1 MAGEEMPHI
10 LMLRPLHPDAIALF
24 DARPDITYEVLDP
37 VDPRKLEERIAA
49 ADAISVRVTAIP
61 ASLIARGNR
70 LKTVARHGVGY
81 DAVDVAALT
90 ARKIPLTIT
99 SGANN
104 VSVAEHAL
112 ALMLA
117 VAKRLVEM
125 DSTLRGGG
133 WGQLQG
139 RPMVE
144 LNGRTVLVL
153 GHGRIGHR
161 VANLCAAFGMKVLVS
176 DPYIDQA
183 KISAAGHT
191 PVADLDEALPRADVI
206 TIHVPKS
213 PATTDLIDAKRL
225 ARLPSHAILINTA
238 RGGIVNEPALIAALR
253 GGKLLGAGLDVFEV
267 EPTPKDNEL
276 LELPNVVVGAHL
288 AAATQEGIR
297 RMGMQCAR
305 NILDVLD
312 GKPNPEMVVNKEV
325 L

>member
-1 MAGEEMPHI
+1 MPHI
-10 LMLRPLHPDAIALF
+10 LILRPLHPDAMALF
-24 DARPDITYEVLDP
+24 DARADITYEVLDP
-37 VDPRKLEERIAA
+37 VEPKKLEERIAA
-49 ADAISVRVTAIP
+49 ADAISVRITPIP
-61 ASLIARGNR
+61 AGLIARANR

-90 ARKIPLTIT
+90 ARRIPLTIT

-117 VAKRLVEM
+117 VARRIPEM
-125 DSTLRGGG
+125 NARLRGGS
-133 WGQLQG
+133 WGMLDG

-144 LNGRTVLVL
+144 LDGRTALVL

-161 VANLCAAFGMKVLVS
+161 VARLCRAFGMRVLVS

-183 KISAAGHT
+183 SISAAGHT
-191 PVADLDEALPRADVI
+191 PVADLDQALAEADVVS
-206 TIHVPKS
+206 IHVPKS
-213 PATTDLIDAKRL
+213 PATSDLIDAARL
-225 ARLPSHAILINTA
+225 AKLPPRAILINTA
-238 RGGIVNEPALIAALR
+238 RGGIVNEAALFAALSEGR
-253 GGKLLGAGLDVFEV
+253 LLGAGLDVFET
-267 EPTPKDNEL
+267 EPTPKDNPL
-276 LELPNVVVGAHL
+276 LGLPNVVVGAHL
-288 AAATQEGIR
+288 AAATEEGIR

-312 GKPNPEMVVNKEV
+312 GKPDPEMVVNKEV

>member
-1 MAGEEMPHI
+1 MPHI
-10 LMLRPLHPDAIALF
+10 LILRPLHPDAMALF
-24 DARPDITYEVLDP
+24 DARADITYEVLDP
-37 VDPRKLEERIAA
+37 VEPKKLEERIAA
-49 ADAISVRVTAIP
+49 ADAISVRITPIP
-61 ASLIARGNR
+61 AGLIARANR

-90 ARKIPLTIT
+90 ARRIPLTIT

-117 VAKRLVEM
+117 VARRIPEM
-125 DSTLRGGG
+125 NARLRGGS
-133 WGQLQG
+133 WGMLDG

-144 LNGRTVLVL
+144 LDGRTALVL

-161 VANLCAAFGMKVLVS
+161 VARLCRAFGMRVLVS

-183 KISAAGHT
+183 SITAAGHT
-191 PVADLDEALPRADVI
+191 AVADLDQALAEADVVS
-206 TIHVPKS
+206 IHVPKS
-213 PATTDLIDAKRL
+213 PATSDLIDAARL
-225 ARLPSHAILINTA
+225 AKLPPRAILINTA
-238 RGGIVNEPALIAALR
+238 RGGIVNEAALFAALSEGR
-253 GGKLLGAGLDVFEV
+253 LLGAGLDVFET
-267 EPTPKDNEL
+267 EPTPKDNPL
-276 LELPNVVVGAHL
+276 LGLPNVVVGAHL
-288 AAATQEGIR
+288 AAATEEGIR

-312 GKPNPEMVVNKEV
+312 GKPDPEMVVNKEV

>member
-1 MAGEEMPHI
+1 MPHI
-10 LMLRPLHPDAIALF
+10 LILRPLHPDAMALF
-24 DARPDITYEVLDP
+24 DARADITYEVLDP
-37 VDPRKLEERIAA
+37 VEPKKLEERIAA
-49 ADAISVRVTAIP
+49 ADAISVRITPIP
-61 ASLIARGNR
+61 AGLIARANR

-90 ARKIPLTIT
+90 ARRIPLTIT

-117 VAKRLVEM
+117 VARRIPEM
-125 DSTLRGGG
+125 NARLRGGS
-133 WGQLQG
+133 WGMLDG

-144 LNGRTVLVL
+144 LDGRTALVL

-161 VANLCAAFGMKVLVS
+161 VARLCRAFGMRVLVS

-183 KISAAGHT
+183 SITAAGHT
-191 PVADLDEALPRADVI
+191 PVADLDQALAEADVVS
-206 TIHVPKS
+206 IHVPKS
-213 PATTDLIDAKRL
+213 PATSDLIDAARL
-225 ARLPSHAILINTA
+225 AKLPPRAILINTA
-238 RGGIVNEPALIAALR
+238 RGGIVNEAALFAALSEGR
-253 GGKLLGAGLDVFEV
+253 LLGAGLDVFET
-267 EPTPKDNEL
+267 EPTPKDNPL
-276 LELPNVVVGAHL
+276 LGLPNVVVGAHL
-288 AAATQEGIR
+288 AAATEEGIR

-312 GKPNPEMVVNKEV
+312 GKPDPEMVVNKEV